1 MQEVEIGEDYDEETD
16 EFAGYSGSNAH
27 QYSMNAAGHS
37 IASTQQ
43 SEKNQYGL
51 QQSTNLAK
59 SKMS

>member
-43 SEKNQYGL
+43 SAENQYGL
-51 QQSTNLAK
+51 QQTA
-59 SKMS
+59 